1 MKKKDKRARAEF
13 ARLARFLI
21 GKGFG
26 KCTVSGSWV
35 NRGVVCEKGQDGY
48 NVYRGE
54 NGAAH
59 WNVTAEKVREL
70 LAAG

>member
-1 MKKKDKRARAEF
+1 MKKDKQARAEF

-21 GKGFG
+21 GKGFR
-26 KCTVSGSWV
+26 KCPVSGSWRKW
-35 NRGVVCEKGQDGY
+35 NIVCEKGQGGF
-48 NVYRGE
+48 NLYRGE

-59 WNVTAEKVREL
+59 WNVTAEKVKQL